1 MLVKMCTVAKYQPGD
16 LLDLSRGG
24 VCFRGG
30 YKELGNE
37 TTEAQKAL
45 QQIEEEQK
53 KLDMKF
59 KEYMQVSEAHNNL
72 SYLASKKQIAK
83 KQSIHELGLAAKS
96 IGLNRIAD
104 SGEND
109 TVSFIQP
116 NKDKKNAHVAHC
128 KENQSYVI
136 IMHFGDIISKAI
148 QNGIHEDIIDQAF

>member
-1 MLVKMCTVAKYQPGD
+1 LPDADQFASISDVYCHTSQIATVEFLDCTYLRQILENDDEKLLKLWSILAYRLIIIYSEKLPQFKFISKEKVKMLVKMCTVAKYQPGD

-72 SYLASKKQIAK
+72 SYLASKK
-83 KQSIHELGLAAKS
+83 
-96 IGLNRIAD
+96 
-104 SGEND
+104 
-109 TVSFIQP
+109 
-116 NKDKKNAHVAHC
+116 
-128 KENQSYVI
+128 
-136 IMHFGDIISKAI
+136 
-148 QNGIHEDIIDQAF
+148 